1 MGLEGI
7 YMYQC
12 TNRHKIYHR
21 WKVEGIYE
29 HTHPRKL
36 KNCTLRGF
44 WVNDVFSF
52 FAKISSQPH
61 QVWWFL
67 RVLCQNPSEKNIMS
81 QFSFCLRFLYFWAFC
96 WAILGFQKIFLS
108 FESVWET
115 NDWFSKKNGLVSF
128 TLRDYIFAKVYF
140 CEAYFFVKCTL
151 LTHLLS
157 FASFFFL
164 SFLLKFFLLM
174 LKAKVD
180 VNVDVKVE
188 REGWCYPQPW
198 ERARLCTKS
207 TTTAGQQMHQLVH
220 C

>member
-1 MGLEGI
+1 MYQPTQNLPSVESGRHLWAHSSPKIKKLYPEGI
-7 YMYQC
+7 LSKWRVFLFC
-12 TNRHKIYHR
+12 KNFKPAPPSLVIFARSLSKSI
-21 WKVEGIYE
+21 
-29 HTHPRKL
+29 RK
-36 KNCTLRGF
+36 K
-44 WVNDVFSF
+44 
-52 FAKISSQPH
+52 H
-61 QVWWFL
+61 
-67 RVLCQNPSEKNIMS
+67 

-128 TLRDYIFAKVYF
+128 TLRDYIFTKVYY
-140 CEAYFFVKCTL
+140 CEAYFCVKCTL

-198 ERARLCTKS
+198 ERTRLCTKS